1 MHKITTF
8 ALYTLI
14 LVLLSSLPAQGGWL
28 PWGPDTLV
36 TIGNTKYTTED
47 FKVWWQNWQEPDMKV
62 PDDPQE
68 FINWM
73 LLFDEAER
81 MNLFESPVYRKKV
94 ITFLKTRSLMM
105 LKAEEIDKKI
115 RISDDDLWQKYLTT
129 YAPRYQLNIFFFKKK
144 DIAQKFVDKFK
155 NDPELNQ
162 DFEKNFGREDN
173 YYSQRTE
180 WYRPL
185 AINPGWNP
193 ILATL
198 QKGMMSEPVPWKSD
212 FIVLRLQDK
221 IEGNREDFA
230 TVKTALQKVVWKEK
244 EGQLTLE
251 LLRKLR
257 KKYHVV
263 VNTERVKEIQMDAT
277 DASLSDTPLIA
288 TSKGDISEK
297 IVLAKIRQLE
307 NFRIRNGFAHDTSFQ
322 FKNQVINGIIDQTLT
337 SWEGL
342 ARKYEKKLP
351 FKLTYQFYCQHR
363 MIKVLERQIFLG
375 AVKISQKEI
384 ETFYQEN
391 SALFTQPE
399 VVRIA
404 LVQGTEEGLKSL
416 WLEAALGRD
425 FVTLAEKST
434 GRDIPV
440 QDIPINHLTK
450 KLKEVLDKLTINEVS
465 PVFTDKG
472 HATLVQLLGRKAE
485 KSTPLAAVEKK
496 IKKSLF
502 DKKVKTLRQEYLD
515 KLTQKYPVTIDETVW
530 KNLKQELESLDEAK

>member
-1 MHKITTF
+1 MRKITSPI
-8 ALYTLI
+8 LYTLI
-14 LVLLSSLPAQGGWL
+14 LILLSSLPAQGAWW
-28 PWGPDTLV
+28 PWSPDTLV
-36 TIGNTKYTTED
+36 TIGDTKYSTED

-68 FINWM
+68 FIDWM

-81 MNLFESPVYRKKV
+81 MNLYESPIYRRKV
-94 ITFLKTRSLMM
+94 ITFLKTRTLML

-129 YAPRYQLNIFFFKKK
+129 YAPRYQLSIFFFKKQ
-144 DIAQKFVDKFK
+144 DVAQKFVDKFENK
-155 NDPELNQ
+155 PVSNE

-198 QKGMMSEPVPWKSD
+198 KKGMMSQPVPWKSD

-221 IEGNREDFA
+221 LEGSREDFD
-230 TVKTALQKVVWKEK
+230 TVKTALQKVVWKDK
-244 EGQLTLE
+244 EGQLTLK
-251 LLRKLR
+251 LLKKLR
-257 KKYHVV
+257 KKYNVI
-263 VNTERVKEIQMDAT
+263 VNTERVKEIKMDAT
-277 DASLSDTPLIA
+277 DASLSDTPLIT

-307 NFRIRNGFAHDTSFQ
+307 NFRIRNGFTQDTSFQ

-342 ARKYEKKLP
+342 ARKYEEKLP

-363 MIKVLERQIFLG
+363 MIKLLEEQIFQG
-375 AVKISQKEI
+375 AVKVSKEEI
-384 ETFYQEN
+384 EKYYQDN

-404 LVQGTEEGLKSL
+404 LVQGTKEGLKAL

-440 QDIPINHLTK
+440 QDIPINHLSP

-472 HATLVQLLGRKAE
+472 HATLVQLIGRKAE
-485 KSTPLAAVEKK
+485 RSTPLVAVEQK
-496 IKKSLF
+496 IKTLLF
-502 DKKVKTLRQEYLD
+502 DKKVKKLRQEYLD